1 MHISALVL
9 IAALLLLFGL
19 ISKKLQKSVIT
30 PPMVFVFCGLMAGP
44 AAFGLFEVPIESELI
59 RTLAEATLVLVLFT
73 DASRID
79 LSILRRHYHLP
90 VRLLGIG
97 LPLTIAGGALLA
109 AVLFDQLTFWEAAV
123 AAAILAPTDAALGQ
137 AVVSS
142 PRVPVRIRQ
151 ALNVESGLNDG
162 IVLPVV
168 LILLSLAAPHDQLQS
183 DEFWVG
189 FVAGQIIL
197 GPIVGIAVGYIGGRV
212 VSAAST
218 RKWMDH
224 TFQQLAA
231 LALAGLAFGGAE
243 LVGGN
248 GFIAAFTAGL
258 TLGNSAR
265 QVCGC
270 LQDFAEAE
278 GQLLALLSF
287 LFFGAAD
294 AWPAIEHLDPS
305 VILYS
310 LLSLTVIRMLPS
322 SLSLIG
328 TGFRPATHLFLGWF
342 GPRGLASILFLFFVL
357 EEQPPGA
364 HLIFH
369 IVITTVL
376 MSVFAHGLSAFP
388 GANWYATHSDELR
401 QREGEMPEHAM
412 VEEIPVRLPHRD

>member
-30 PPMVFVFCGLMAGP
+30 PPMVFVVCGLIAGP
-44 AAFGLFEVPIESELI
+44 AAFGLFELEIESEFV

-79 LSILRRHYHLP
+79 LKILRRNYHLP
-90 VRLLGIG
+90 FRLLAIG
-97 LPLTIAGGALLA
+97 LPLTIGGGALLA
-109 AVLFDQLTFWEAAV
+109 AVMFDQLTFWEAAV

-168 LILLSLAAPHDQLQS
+168 LLFLSLAAPHEQAQS
-183 DEFWVG
+183 GEFWIQ
-189 FVAGQIIL
+189 FVAGQVIL
-197 GPIVGIAVGYIGGRV
+197 GPIVGIAVGCFGGKV

-218 RKWMDH
+218 SKWMDH

-248 GFIAAFTAGL
+248 GFIAAFMAGL
-258 TLGNSAR
+258 ALGNSAGPI
-265 QVCGC
+265 CGC

-278 GQLLALLSF
+278 GQLLALLAF
-287 LFFGAAD
+287 FFFGAAD
-294 AWPAIEHLDPS
+294 AWPAIEHLDAT
-305 VILYS
+305 VILYAF
-310 LLSLTVIRMLPS
+310 LSLTVVRMLPS

-328 TGFRPATHLFLGWF
+328 TGFKAATHLFLGWF

-357 EEQPPGA
+357 EEQPPGT

-369 IVITTVL
+369 IVVTAVL

-388 GANWYATHSDELR
+388 GANWYGSHSDELR
-401 QREGEMPEHAM
+401 EREGEIPEHAM